1 MSTIIGFLG
10 AGKMARA
17 LAAGLA
23 KARPGEFAFAA
34 TARTSETLDAFER
47 AVGTPVRR
55 VADNAALAAT
65 CDVVVLGIK
74 PGQAAEVLAP
84 LAGSDR
90 LFVSLLAGVT
100 VAKLEA
106 LLGPQARVVRTM
118 PNTPALIGEGITG
131 YAPGTRATAD
141 DWRTVETI
149 LSAVGE
155 AVRVEEKDLD
165 AVTAVS
171 GSGPAYVYHF
181 LNALIEGGAAQ
192 GLAPEVAR
200 RLAVQT
206 VIGAAKMVGENP
218 ALSPLDLAAQ
228 VKSPNGTTVAACA
241 VLESRKWEEAL
252 RDAVAAARKRAAE
265 LSGNT

>member
-1 MSTIIGFLG
+1 MKTTIGFLG

-17 LAAGLA
+17 IAAGLA

-34 TARTSETLDAFER
+34 TARTAESLDAFER
-47 AVGTPVRR
+47 VAAAPVHRAKNNAEL
-55 VADNAALAAT
+55 VAES
-65 CDVVVLGIK
+65 DVVILGIK
-74 PGQAAEVLAP
+74 PGQVEEALRFTP
-84 LAGSDR
+84 GLDK
-90 LFVSLLAGVT
+90 LFISILAGVT
-100 VAKLEA
+100 ISRLES
-106 LLGPQARVVRTM
+106 LLDLDARVVRAM

-131 YAPGTRATAD
+131 YAPGTDVTDAD
-141 DWRTVETI
+141 LKLVETL
-149 LSAVGE
+149 LSSVGT

-181 LNALIEGGAAQ
+181 LNALIEGGVAEGLTAEAARQ
-192 GLAPEVAR
+192 
-200 RLAVQT
+200 LAVQT
-206 VIGAAKMVGENP
+206 VIGAAKMVAGNP

-241 VLESRKWEEAL
+241 VLEAGKWEEIL

-265 LSGNT
+265 LSE